1 MQSTVR
7 FGLFVAGATFAMA
20 ALADASS
27 LIGFWDFKDGEV
39 GADVATFKNSLG
51 TTEYTGTGYANQTIK
66 PIYSSDAPGVVI
78 FSDATCSTKL
88 CDNPRSLAF
97 DYPEGATSAGGGGYA
112 MIADLALALSQKPA
126 YTIEYFVKFD
136 KSFDYWADGG
146 YKFYSKTSL
155 WVGNGSCGFKVVTPN
170 SSKSGGH
177 ALDASVQ
184 AYTRPNTWGT
194 QIGTVAT
201 SGADYSDDKWHHV
214 AVVYSENG
222 LAFFVDKKKIG
233 NIASFDNT
241 DGSGQ
246 TDVDFVLG
254 TGRSGKRTTEPF
266 HGQISCLR
274 VSDAA
279 LTTDQFLVADTTPH
293 IDGMGTAGF
302 WDFSGGTAGE
312 AIGTVNNSIDPAL
325 FPAEAGAVT
334 ETKPLYSSDTPG
346 RYVYSDSNRTNLLA
360 ESPMSAYFGKGASG
374 KGGKIEL
381 KSLASS
387 LARLDE
393 YTVEFFFKVDVSPL
407 NNYRTL
413 VGWKFGDRVGVKAN
427 LTCNSSE
434 FNACSFE
441 ILTNSSASAVSSLA
455 SATKVAM
462 PLGTD
467 WHHFAAVF
475 RKDAGGVVMYVDKTA
490 ATAVGAVTNQLSL
503 TQYPVVLGTSA
514 FDFKASQEVFGGNIA
529 CVRVSTR
536 ALGTDDFMVALND
549 LVPENTVFA
558 LNFEEGRDGQ
568 VVPSASTTT
577 GDATSSYPDG
587 NLTKI
592 VYNLFSQSN
601 PQYDTTAKAGRDV
614 LWADRSMWTNNLCLW
629 FPAGSYV
636 PVGTANRGYY
646 GAQLCLPGQSAAKY
660 NPASWTMEAF
670 VKLEE
675 IGLPVSN
682 VKTGLIFGKAGNT
695 APTSNNPIWYPRS
708 AWTLVYQAD
717 GTLKLDWT
725 ERPTPDFTAY
735 GSGTTEY
742 YKSATTEEAYLNDTR
757 WHHVALSYDATAKQ
771 FKLYVDYKL
780 AMTQGLKNA
789 EEENALFDGPY
800 GYFFCRFPTT
810 GGFEGWMDEIRFSSK
825 ALEPSE
831 FERFESRGMLLIYR

>member
-51 TTEYTGTGYANQTIK
+51 TTEYTGTGHANKTTK

-78 FSDATCSTKL
+78 FSDATCSTRL

-97 DYPEGATSAGGGGYA
+97 NYPEGATSAGDGGYA
-112 MIADLALALSQKPA
+112 MIADLALALSKKSA

-136 KSFDYWADGG
+136 KSFDYWAGG
-146 YKFYSKTSL
+146 NYTFYSKTSL
-155 WVGNGSCGFKVVTPN
+155 WVGNAFGGFKVVTPN
-170 SSKSGGH
+170 NSNGASGH
-177 ALDASVQ
+177 ALGVGLQGLDRSNSWSTTGRSVS
-184 AYTRPNTWGT
+184 N
-194 QIGTVAT
+194 
-201 SGADYSDDKWHHV
+201 SSDYSDDKWHHI
-214 AVVYSENG
+214 AVVCSNG
-222 LAFFVDKKKIG
+222 SLSLFVDG
-233 NIASFDNT
+233 DRVGSFAYSNA
-241 DGSGQ
+241 DGSGK

-254 TGRSGKRTTEPF
+254 TGRSGKRSTEPF

-279 LTTDQFLVADTTPH
+279 LTADQFLVADTTPH
-293 IDGMGTAGF
+293 VDGMGTAGF

-312 AIGTVNNSIDPAL
+312 AIGTVNNSVDPAL

-346 RYVYSDSNRTNLLA
+346 RYVYSDSSRTNLLA

-441 ILTNSSASAVSSLA
+441 ILTNSSASAVTSLA

-475 RKDAGGVVMYVDKTA
+475 RKDAGGITMYVDKTA

-549 LVPENTVFA
+549 QVPENTVFA

-568 VVPSASTTT
+568 VVPTASTAT
-577 GDATSSYPDG
+577 GNAASSYPDG
-587 NLTKI
+587 VVTKI
-592 VYNLFSQSN
+592 GYNLFTQCN
-601 PQYDTTAKAGRDV
+601 PQYGTTSKAGRDV
-614 LWADRSMWTNNLCLW
+614 LWADQSMWANNLCLW
-629 FPAGSYV
+629 FPAGSHV
-636 PVGTANRGYY
+636 PAGTANRGYY
-646 GAQLCLPGQSAAKY
+646 GAMLYFPGHSAAKY

-670 VKLEE
+670 VKLEVT
-675 IGLPVSN
+675 GLPVSN

-771 FKLYVDYKL
+771 FKLYVDYKPV
-780 AMTQGLKNA
+780 MTQGLKNTG
-789 EEENALFDGPY
+789 EENALFDGPY
-800 GYFFCRFPTT
+800 GYYFCRFPTT
-810 GGFEGWMDEIRFSSK
+810 GGFEGYMDEIRFSSK
-825 ALEPSE
+825 TLDPSE
-831 FERFESRGMLLIYR
+831 FERFEARGMLLIYR